1 MARHCSTFLC
11 AAVAILVA
19 LGLTMLA
26 STSAWVKGVE
36 APYHF
41 LQRQAIMVMV
51 GLVAALVASK
61 LRL

>member
-26 STSAWVKGVE
+26 STSAWVK
-36 APYHF
+36 
-41 LQRQAIMVMV
+41 
-51 GLVAALVASK
+51 
-61 LRL
+61 